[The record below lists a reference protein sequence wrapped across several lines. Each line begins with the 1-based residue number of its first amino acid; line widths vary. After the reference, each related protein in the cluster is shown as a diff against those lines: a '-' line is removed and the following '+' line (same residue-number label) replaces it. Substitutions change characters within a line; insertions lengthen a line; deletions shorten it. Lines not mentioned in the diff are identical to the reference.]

1 MGDGC
6 WPVVGLELPELLG
19 PDGTVKEEGLSGLLP
34 LVVVVVVVPAG
45 APPAL
50 AVALLLLL
58 LAVVGIPFE
67 RITSLESF
75 PGSGRLQN
83 AFWLTGAAAAPAFV
97 GDDASPS
104 GRFAFFFIG
113 RLEVPGGRER
123 ANGNNGR
130 EKRKGGAS
138 Q

>member
-6 WPVVGLELPELLG
+6 WPVAGLELPELLG

-34 LVVVVVVVPAG
+34 LVVVVVPAG

-113 RLEVPGGRER
+113 RLEVPGGCETSEGQQRER
-123 ANGNNGR
+123 
-130 EKRKGGAS
+130 EKKRGS
-138 Q
+138 QSV